1 MWMTCSQNIWLL
13 WFIYKSKGFSVQ
25 NQCKIRFVT
34 KFAKQGCHNDL
45 HYFILLGE
53 EGYSQKY
60 LIAFVEDSK
69 FLYTEILDNK
79 NA

>member
-1 MWMTCSQNIWLL
+1 M
-13 WFIYKSKGFSVQ
+13 
-25 NQCKIRFVT
+25 T